1 MNNPRF
7 DLLLAFYRQY
17 DAMTLMLAGVAVFS
31 ALVGS
36 LFKKSFVFQAFFLL
50 TWVAV
55 LAGSTYILLGG

>member
-7 DLLLAFYRQY
+7 DLLLSFYHQY
-17 DAMTLMLAGVAVFS
+17 DAMTLMLAGVAGFS
-31 ALVGS
+31 VVVGF
-36 LFKKSFVFQAFFLL
+36 LFRKSVVFQVFFLF